1 MAFRFRIII
10 FDRKQYLS
18 NDTINHVI
26 SGVPNGIRK
35 DKGKEEEAMKD
46 NLKNT
51 ALKVVAKIAFI
62 TAQKASGAA
71 SWWDMYQPKEPK
83 ALRQSN

>member
-1 MAFRFRIII
+1 
-10 FDRKQYLS
+10 
-18 NDTINHVI
+18 
-26 SGVPNGIRK
+26 
-35 DKGKEEEAMKD
+35 MKD

>member
-1 MAFRFRIII
+1 
-10 FDRKQYLS
+10 
-18 NDTINHVI
+18 
-26 SGVPNGIRK
+26 
-35 DKGKEEEAMKD
+35 MKD

-83 ALRQSN
+83 ALKS

>member
-1 MAFRFRIII
+1 MACNFRNII

-18 NDTINHVI
+18 DDTFNFAIY
-26 SGVPNGIRK
+26 SGADGIRR
-35 DKGKEEEAMKD
+35 DKGKEEKAMKD

-83 ALRQSN
+83 ALKS